1 MARHLDVVSGRDVP
15 TQAEAQGVLENA
27 IVRDERDAE
36 AERGGGDPAI
46 GIVLP
51 LAERVTNLHAVGAEA
66 RVGGDE
72 LVAGVDDFDSGDLG
86 VELPQTRVAPAAPE
100 RSVAQVRHGL
110 ERHERGSADDDR
122 LVQRDERADRKAD
135 SSIWSCTARM

>member
-1 MARHLDVVSGRDVP
+1 MCRLKLELR
-15 TQAEAQGVLENA
+15 GVLENA

-72 LVAGVDDFDSGDLG
+72 LVAGVTTSTAAILASSFRKRAS
-86 VELPQTRVAPAAPE
+86 PQPRRSAP
-100 RSVAQVRHGL
+100 
-110 ERHERGSADDDR
+110 
-122 LVQRDERADRKAD
+122 
-135 SSIWSCTARM
+135 

>member
-1 MARHLDVVSGRDVP
+1 MCRLKLELR
-15 TQAEAQGVLENA
+15 GVFENA

-72 LVAGVDDFDSGDLG
+72 LVAGVDNFDSGDLG
-86 VELPQTRVAPAAPE
+86 VELPQTLVAPARPAALE
-100 RSVAQVRHGL
+100 GQVCPG
-110 ERHERGSADDDR
+110 
-122 LVQRDERADRKAD
+122 
-135 SSIWSCTARM
+135 